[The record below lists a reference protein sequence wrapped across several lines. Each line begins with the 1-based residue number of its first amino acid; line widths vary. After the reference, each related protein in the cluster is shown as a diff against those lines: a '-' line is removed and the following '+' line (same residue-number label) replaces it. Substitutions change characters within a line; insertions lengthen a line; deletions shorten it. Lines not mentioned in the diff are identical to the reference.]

1 MHLSDDAVMSR
12 KISTEVIKSLEQ
24 MLGEFISHLETRGDL
39 GRVSPCRWHVEL
51 FLVIFYWLL
60 KSICLFGYFTKQITS
75 TAGAWI
81 FLF

>member
-39 GRVSPCRWHVEL
+39 GRVSPLQVACGTVFGN
-51 FLVIFYWLL
+51 FLLAFKIYMFVRLIH
-60 KSICLFGYFTKQITS
+60 
-75 TAGAWI
+75 
-81 FLF
+81 